1 MVRFDTL
8 NKKPKVWSILI
19 LSAAVLLLLVML
31 RGIFHVS
38 YMTAGILVCLYIAAV
53 IGILVRA
60 FVRQLRYNP
69 YSYNTIYYAGF
80 TLISLTAQASQI
92 MLLVRLGRGE
102 ITDDAVG
109 FLNMMSQLQGSARSF
124 MILSAPFILFF
135 SAALCISN
143 LSLIRHEGRRLVNIL
158 GIILAVLL
166 IGGELFLFFGDFYTS
181 GSELEVMRHDLF
193 INFFASVYLYFE
205 CMLIGTIIANVIV
218 VSYEPDPDRDFVI
231 ILGCGIRKDG
241 TPTPLLKGRCD
252 RALRFYKKQ
261 LRKTGKAPILIPSG
275 GQGPDEAVSESEAM
289 TNYLLEKGVPA
300 EHILIEDRS
309 KSTRENMRFSKEII
323 QKVNPQGKIAY
334 ATTNYHVFRSGL
346 MARRVKMRAVGMG
359 ARTKWYFW
367 PNAAVREFVGILT
380 EHRFKQALILGGMI
394 LFYAVTTVL
403 CYRAF

>member
-80 TLISLTAQASQI
+80 ALISLTAQASQI

-380 EHRFKQALILGGMI
+380 EHRLKQALILGGMI

>member
-80 TLISLTAQASQI
+80 ALISLTAQASQI

-166 IGGELFLFFGDFYTS
+166 IGGEIFLFFGDFYTS

-231 ILGCGIRKDG
+231 IPGCGIRKDG

-380 EHRFKQALILGGMI
+380 EHRLKQALILGGMI